1 MIINEIIRYTSE
13 HLLEIHQLLDICYPN
28 PPKDVFYRFVA
39 LNNSGMRNYHAF
51 ATDGK
56 IIGMVQ
62 LSPNSKGGTLETL
75 AVHPNFRGQSIG
87 NKLCSRLLLEN
98 QGVIQLTTRIPKFF
112 GKLGFS
118 GVKELPDKSMYM
130 VRFNTDKNDY
140 D

>member
-1 MIINEIIRYTSE
+1 MIINEITRYTSE

-62 LSPNSKGGTLETL
+62 FSPNSKGGTLETL
-75 AVHPNFRGQSIG
+75 AVHPDFRGQSIG
-87 NKLCSRLLLEN
+87 NKLCGQLLLEN
-98 QGVIQLTTRIPKFF
+98 KGVIQLTTRIPNFF
-112 GKLGFS
+112 GKFRFS
-118 GVKELPDKSMYM
+118 VIKELPDKSIYM
-130 VRFNTDKNDY
+130 VRINTDKNDY

>member
-28 PPKDVFYRFVA
+28 PPKDVFYRFLA

-75 AVHPNFRGQSIG
+75 AVHPDFRGQSIG
-87 NKLCSRLLLEN
+87 NKLCSRLLLES
-98 QGVIQLTTRIPKFF
+98 QGVIQLTTRIPDFFSKF
-112 GKLGFS
+112 GFFE
-118 GVKELPDKSMYM
+118 VKELADKSMYM